1 MKIYDYPDVKSVII
15 SGDIH
20 GEFGNLINKVIV
32 QYSITDALVIVAGD
46 CGFGFERPGFYE
58 GVYNRFSRRLSK
70 ANIYLAFV
78 RGNHDNPSYFTEG
91 IIDWKRFRTIPD
103 YSIIRAAG
111 FHNILC
117 VGGAVSIDRTY
128 RYDVRPSN
136 ANHYSG
142 DEKFRPANW
151 WKDEAPFFQAYEI
164 DEIIKSDLAGIDT
177 VITHTAPSFCEFTSK
192 ESIRKVLEKDP
203 ELENDCN
210 NERWVMDQLFEYL
223 RTNNMQPSK
232 WLYGHF
238 HASWHSTIE
247 GTSFTML
254 DCIELKEII
263 LDYGQNSNS

>member
-32 QYSITDALVIVAGD
+32 QYGITDALVIVAGD

-70 ANIYLAFV
+70 
-78 RGNHDNPSYFTEG
+78 
-91 IIDWKRFRTIPD
+91 WKRFRTIPD
-103 YSIIRAAG
+103 YSVIRAAG

-142 DEKFRPANW
+142 DENFRPANW
-151 WKDEAPFFQAYEI
+151 WKDEAPIFQAYEI
-164 DEIIKSDLAGIDT
+164 DEIIKSDLARIDT

-192 ESIRKVLEKDP
+192 EGIKKVLEKDP

-210 NERWVMDQLFEYL
+210 NERWVMDRLFEYL
-223 RTNNMQPSK
+223 RTNNIQPSK

-263 LDYGQNSNS
+263 IDYGRNQNS